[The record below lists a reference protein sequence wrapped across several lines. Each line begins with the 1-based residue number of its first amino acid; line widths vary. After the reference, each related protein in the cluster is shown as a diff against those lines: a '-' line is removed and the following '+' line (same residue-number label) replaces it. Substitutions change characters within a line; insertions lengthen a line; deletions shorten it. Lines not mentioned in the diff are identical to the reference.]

1 MIKITNE
8 SFDLEKEFKF
18 ISSDINGAYSFFL
31 GTVRSDLSSLN
42 KKIKGI
48 YLECYE
54 ELALAQLKKI
64 RSKALYNW
72 KLNECLI
79 IHRIGKL
86 DLGEKIVLVVTASSH
101 RTNAIEACEYVI
113 DSLKIDVAFWKFHL
127 LDDDTKEMV
136 SQKNLDNEKILKW
149 KDIIN

>member
-8 SFDLEKEFKF
+8 RIDLETEFNCV
-18 ISSDINGAYSFFL
+18 SSETNGAYSFFL
-31 GTVRSDLSSLN
+31 GPVRSDLSPTN
-42 KKIKGI
+42 KKIRGT

-64 RSKALYNW
+64 RSKALNNW

-86 DLGEKIVLVVTASSH
+86 DLGEKIVLVITASSH
-101 RTNAIEACEYVI
+101 RADAIKACEFVI

-127 LDDDTKEMV
+127 LNDDTKEMV
-136 SQKNLDNEKILKW
+136 SQKNLDNEKMLKW

>member
-8 SFDLEKEFKF
+8 SFDLETELKNV
-18 ISSDINGAYSFFL
+18 SSDTNGAYSFFL
-31 GTVRSDLSSLN
+31 GTVRSDLSSSN

-54 ELALAQLKKI
+54 ELALVQLKKI
-64 RSKALYNW
+64 RSKALNNW

-86 DLGEKIVLVVTASSH
+86 DLG
-101 RTNAIEACEYVI
+101 
-113 DSLKIDVAFWKFHL
+113 AFWKFHL
-127 LDDDTKEMV
+127 LDNDEKETV
-136 SQKNLDNEKILKW
+136 LQKNLDNVKMLKW